1 MLIFFFLEFWK
12 NNRDATLKKI
22 NIYDAYMI
30 IRQIQIWMDSLWMVP
45 WPTFMGKCMSFTG
58 AHVLSKWFWQQNIFR
73 LSSGLETALFCP
85 FCVHIILGLVL
96 SSILFFFH
104 FLWSSAWQ
112 NHPNLPQGNFQPD
125 TEFLE
130 FTYECESSS
139 KYPGTAYAANA
150 VPCENKT
157 FSCFPWLSFFS
168 FSFKSHFL
176 VQRL

>member
-1 MLIFFFLEFWK
+1 
-12 NNRDATLKKI
+12 
-22 NIYDAYMI
+22 MI
-30 IRQIQIWMDSLWMVP
+30 IRQIQTWMDSLWMVP
-45 WPTFMGKCMSFTG
+45 WSTFMGKCMSFTG
-58 AHVLSKWFWQQNIFR
+58 AYVLSKWFWQQ
-73 LSSGLETALFCP
+73 TALFCP
-85 FCVHIILGLVL
+85 FRVHIILGLVL

-139 KYPGTAYAANA
+139 KYPGTAYVVNT

-157 FSCFPWLSFFS
+157 FSCFPWLFSFFLKKS
-168 FSFKSHFL
+168 FFGTKI
-176 VQRL
+176 VMMPRLPQQLQ